1 MRRCQHGAVRGP
13 QGQEGDKAPLH
24 RQSTQGSPATLAAVE
39 RKKGDN
45 MTQDWEEAH
54 EELNRQE
61 HILIW
66 GGLTIFTL
74 IDVYG
79 IWSLLQWMKT

>member
-1 MRRCQHGAVRGP
+1 MLFI
-13 QGQEGDKAPLH
+13 QE
-24 RQSTQGSPATLAAVE
+24 
-39 RKKGDN
+39 
-45 MTQDWEEAH
+45 DWEEAH

-74 IDVYG
+74 IDCLA
-79 IWSLLQWMKT
+79 IAWLLS